1 MTHGVLVLNSDY
13 SPINVT
19 SLNRGFALVYKG
31 KAEILK
37 SSDNPIVCGVKEY
50 VRPVIIRLLKY
61 ISFQRRRIRVN
72 RHRIM
77 KRDNYS
83 CIYCGSKKDL
93 TIDHVIP
100 KSKGGQ
106 NTWSNLVACCS
117 PCNLRKG
124 DKSLVEVNM
133 KMIKKPTE
141 PNIFSDSVG
150 QYLQKVWNEYQSSF

>member
-1 MTHGVLVLNSDY
+1 MTQGVLVLNSDF

-19 SLNRGFALVYKG
+19 SLHRGFSLVYKG

-37 SSDNPIVCGVKEY
+37 SSDEPIVCGIKQY
-50 VRPVIIRLLKY
+50 VRPLIIRLLNY
-61 ISFQRRRIRVN
+61 VNFQRRRIRVN

-77 KRDNYS
+77 RRDGYT
-83 CIYCGSKKDL
+83 CVYCGNKKEL

-100 KSKGGQ
+100 KSKGGD
-106 NTWSNLVACCS
+106 NSWKNLVTCCS